1 MEFAKMLANLNAPAA
16 SQTKTASVDNTKQQ
30 LANAVEATK
39 LASAMQSTDAVE
51 ALMKT
56 AATLAENEKTAELV
70 HAHMSGRA
78 FAQGAMEVF
87 AVADA
92 AAQKVASENMSNM
105 YQPKTAA
112 DQEHLTKVA
121 AEQGYQDTMVK
132 AAAEQG
138 YRDTMT
144 KAAAEYNQGY
154 EAAIQDAVKVAANE
168 FYKGAQEAAILIQA
182 ARSQKNV

>member
-16 SQTKTASVDNTKQQ
+16 AQTKTASVDNTKQQ
-30 LANAVEATK
+30 LASAVEATK
-39 LASAMQSTDAVE
+39 VASVTQSTDAVE

-87 AVADA
+87 AAADA
-92 AAQKVASENMSNM
+92 AAQKVAAETAPAPNAY
-105 YQPKTAA
+105 YQSKMAA
-112 DQEHLTKVA
+112 DQDA
-121 AEQGYQDTMVK
+121 MIK

-154 EAAIQDAVKVAANE
+154 EAAIQDAVTAAANE

-182 ARSQKNV
+182 ARSQKNG

>member
-1 MEFAKMLANLNAPAA
+1 MEFSKMLANFNAPAA

-39 LASAMQSTDAVE
+39 VASAPHSTDAVE

-56 AATLAENEKTAELV
+56 AASLAENEKTAELV

-87 AVADA
+87 AVADN
-92 AAQKVASENMSNM
+92 AAQKVASENPAQTPSDAML
-105 YQPKTAA
+105 K
-112 DQEHLTKVA
+112 EA
-121 AEQGYQDTMVK
+121 AEYGYTEAMVK
-132 AAAEQG
+132 VAAEQG

-154 EAAIQDAVKVAANE
+154 ETAVNDAVQGAAIE
-168 FYKGAQEAAILIQA
+168 FYKGAQEAMILIQA
-182 ARSQKNV
+182 ARSQKNG

>member
-1 MEFAKMLANLNAPAA
+1 MEFGKMLASFNAPAA
-16 SQTKTASVDNTKQQ
+16 AQTKTASADNTKQQ
-30 LANAVEATK
+30 LASAVEATK
-39 LASAMQSTDAVE
+39 VASAVQSTDAVE

-87 AVADA
+87 AAADA
-92 AAQKVASENMSNM
+92 AAQKVAAENPRP
-105 YQPKTAA
+105 QPQAA
-112 DQEHLTKVA
+112 PMQKSA
-121 AEQGYQDTMVK
+121 AEQGYEDTMVK

-138 YRDTMT
+138 YHDTMT

-154 EAAIQDAVKVAANE
+154 ETAVNDAVNAAATE
-168 FYKGAQEAAILIQA
+168 FYKGAQEAMILIQA
-182 ARSQKNV
+182 ARSQKNG

>member
-16 SQTKTASVDNTKQQ
+16 AQTKTASVDNTKQQ
-30 LANAVEATK
+30 LAQSVEAVKT
-39 LASAMQSTDAVE
+39 ASASTSSDAVE

-56 AATLAENEKTAELV
+56 AASLAENEKTAELV

-87 AVADA
+87 AAADA
-92 AAQKVASENMSNM
+92 AAQKVAAETAPAPNSY
-105 YQPKTAA
+105 YQSKMAA
-112 DQEHLTKVA
+112 DQDA
-121 AEQGYQDTMVK
+121 MIK

-154 EAAIQDAVKVAANE
+154 EAAIQDAVTAAANE

-182 ARSQKNV
+182 ARSQKNG